1 MRVLLFGI
9 DGLTFRVL
17 DPMIEHGLLPN
28 FARVRTEGTQGILRS
43 TTPPMTPP
51 AWMSIA
57 TGLLPAGHGVY
68 DFWGYERKG
77 GDKSDAINQVGTK
90 ERGHSKGEA
99 DSSREGGDKSDA
111 LKLVGTT
118 RQGHS
123 KGKAPIGP
131 RRGKGEAPTA
141 YVMTHRQGGKA
152 IWNILSEWGKKVV
165 VANVPLTYPPE
176 PVNGIMLSGYMAPDT
191 RASVTYPAS
200 FKDELLQ
207 VAPAYQIDLDPAVS
221 GGQIGDPLAET
232 LKMTRER
239 IKMFRLALSKAFL
252 ADGLSEASCE
262 SSVGHLNGKGWDF
275 CFLACSGADR
285 IQHLR
290 WDEIMAFHP
299 QAVAY
304 YQMLDDALGMM
315 LDELRPDDLLLIV
328 SDHGFR
334 GVRRKFYVQ
343 EYLYQLGLLRM
354 HKGGNRYR
362 AEMLG
367 HVRNLVRTSGLQQTA
382 RLTRDL
388 LRQWGILGV
397 EKVQHA
403 TRLPDLDWANTR
415 AWVPSA
421 SGSLAGY
428 ADIFLDDD
436 LSEEDIQELMQALKD
451 VVDPESGEQLF
462 VEMHREDV
470 YGTGPYAPPE
480 RHLIVLANEWTTL
493 ATELGRGKLWENSDR
508 SVGIHHPDGVL
519 YLYGAGV
526 KRGAQIEATHVC
538 DIVPTIL
545 ARMDLPVPN
554 ELSGRVIEQAFEQ
567 LTGAPE
573 PSRDKGIVRRKLK
586 KLTSQTT

>member
-28 FARVRTEGTQGILRS
+28 FARVRDEGTLGILRS

-68 DFWGYERKG
+68 DFWGYEW
-77 GDKSDAINQVGTK
+77 
-90 ERGHSKGEA
+90 KGEA
-99 DSSREGGDKSDA
+99 DRSPAGGDKSDA
-111 LKLVGTT
+111 LKRSLQFRATTPLSRLAPLSRSERRVGTKE
-118 RQGHS
+118 REH
-123 KGKAPIGP
+123 
-131 RRGKGEAPTA
+131 GKGGEPTA

-152 IWNILSEWGKKVV
+152 IWNILSEWGKQVV

-176 PVNGIMLSGYMAPDT
+176 PVNGMMLSGYMAPDT
-191 RASVTYPAS
+191 RANVTYPAS

-207 VAPAYQIDLDPAVS
+207 IAPAYQIDLDPAVS

-239 IKMFRLALSKAFL
+239 LKMFRLALRK
-252 ADGLSEASCE
+252 E
-262 SSVGHLNGKGWDF
+262 WDF

-290 WDEIMAFHP
+290 WDAIMAFHP

-343 EYLYQLGLLRM
+343 EYLYRLGLLRM
-354 HKGGNRYR
+354 YKGSNRYR
-362 AEMLG
+362 AEILG
-367 HVRNLVRTSGLQQTA
+367 HARSLIHRLGLQEAA

-388 LRQWGILGV
+388 LRKWGLMAV
-397 EKVQHA
+397 EKAQHA
-403 TRLPDLDWANTR
+403 AHLPDLDWDNTR

-428 ADIFLDDD
+428 ADIFLDDQ
-436 LSEEDIQELMQALKD
+436 LAEEDIQKLMQALED
-451 VVDPESGEQLF
+451 IVDPESGERLF

-470 YGTGPYAPPE
+470 YGTGPFAPPE
-480 RHLIVLANEWTTL
+480 RHLLVLANERTTL

-508 SVGIHHPDGVL
+508 TIGIHHPDGVL

-526 KRGAQIEATHVC
+526 KRGAQMEAAHVC

-545 ARMDLPVPN
+545 ARMDVPAPH
-554 ELSGRVIEQAFEQ
+554 ELQGRVLEQAFEQ
-567 LTGAPE
+567 LAGASE
-573 PSRDKGIVRRKLK
+573 QASDKGIVRRKLK
-586 KLTSQTT
+586 NLASQAT